1 MPKFLNMR
9 IKSIE
14 LNNYRNY
21 EKVVLDNFIQ
31 LNILQG
37 LNASGKTNFIE
48 SIVLSSLGKS
58 MRAVKDKELIRFGC
72 DNAYIRIEVEK
83 QYRKHL
89 IEMFLDG
96 KNKRIAVDKLPI
108 SKISDL
114 MGVMNI
120 VYFSPDELRLIKDAP
135 ADRRRF
141 IDISLCQQSKLYFKT
156 LSSYNNNLLQRNKLL
171 KSGMSKEN
179 IMETLPIWNRELAKD
194 AAYIVQQRLKFTSSL
209 RVYALECHTY
219 LTSDRERLSIEYE
232 RETKSES
239 YDEMVTEYVKLFDTS
254 SEKDIELRYTSSGPH
269 RDDIKFSINGVDVRK
284 YGSQGQQ
291 RTTAL
296 ALKLAEVKIMEL
308 SIGEK
313 PILLLDDV
321 LSELDE
327 TRINRLL
334 VAIEGTQ
341 TFITC
346 TEYGRKKNSGI
357 RIYSVTCARDDSA
370 STITMEN

>member
-1 MPKFLNMR
+1 MR